1 MNLLILI
8 RQQLNVSFGLS
19 ALKWYAKHDKKK
31 FLGGLALAL
40 LIVVSLIPAYFFVYL
55 RMIDMIYVSGL
66 SFGQPQLV
74 LIVAF
79 VMVSLLVL
87 VFGIGFVMSTFYFSR
102 DLPQLIPLP
111 FHPREI
117 IGAKFFV
124 VLVQEYLTVIPLL
137 LPVLFIYGRGEGV
150 SLYFWLAGGIIFL
163 LLPVIPLTI
172 ISAVIL
178 VMMRVTNLGQR
189 KDFLRMAGMLIMIVG
204 ILVINTFLT
213 RIPNMTEQEMIA
225 FLMSEEGLVV
235 QVAKTFPPALMAT
248 RSLTAQ
254 GMTALVN
261 LGGFILLSLGGIV
274 LTLFLGDRLFYS
286 GLIGGEEISSR
297 KSIST
302 AQLERK
308 LSQVSSPAMAIA
320 RREIKILLRT
330 PIYLFN
336 SVGMLLIAPII
347 LVLPSFTGQE
357 GNPLLSLLSMAGSRI
372 FVPLVG
378 SAVVGVMA
386 IFTPAAS
393 SSFSREGRLFWISQ
407 TIPVSPRQQINGKI
421 LYSFLISLL
430 TVPLLV
436 LMSLFYI
443 PVTFF
448 ELAVMIILGLFLSFP
463 AITISLLVDLMRPY
477 LTWDNPQKAIK
488 QNLNVVLAMVISG
501 SVFFLIYRLVMFLL
515 QKGTADITIYLALAA
530 TSLVLGG
537 IPLTIMMQIAD
548 ARFRDI
554 RTL

>member
-8 RQQLNVSFGLS
+8 KQQLNVSFGLS

-40 LIVVSLIPAYFFVYL
+40 FIIVSLIPAYFFVYL
-55 RMIDMIYVSGL
+55 RMIDMIYLSGL

-79 VMVSLLVL
+79 VMVSLFVL
-87 VFGIGFVMSTFYFSR
+87 VFGIGFVMATFYFSR

-124 VLVQEYLTVIPLL
+124 VLVQEYLTVSPLL
-137 LPVLFIYGRGEGV
+137 LPVLFIYGRGEGAG
-150 SLYFWLAGGIIFL
+150 LYFWLAGGIVFL

-172 ISAVIL
+172 TSTLIL
-178 VMMRVTNLGQR
+178 GMMRVTNLGRR
-189 KDFLRMAGMLIMIVG
+189 KDFLRMAGMLVMVVG

-213 RIPNMTEQEMIA
+213 RIPNMSEQEMIA
-225 FLMSEEGLVV
+225 FLMSEEGLIV

-261 LGGFILLSLGGIV
+261 LAGFMLLSLGGIV
-274 LTLFLGDRLFYS
+274 LTLFLGDRLFYR

-297 KSIST
+297 KSIS
-302 AQLERK
+302 ASQLERK

-320 RREIKILLRT
+320 KREIKILLRT

-336 SVGMLLIAPII
+336 SLGMLLIAPII
-347 LVLPSFTGQE
+347 LVLPGITGQ
-357 GNPLLSLLSMAGSRI
+357 GDNPLLPLLSMAGSRI
-372 FVPLVG
+372 YVTVIG
-378 SAVVGVMA
+378 AAVIGVMA

-407 TIPVSPRQQINGKI
+407 TIPVSPRHQINGKI

-430 TVPLLV
+430 SVPLIIL
-436 LMSLFYI
+436 LSLFYI
-443 PVTFF
+443 PMTLL
-448 ELAVMIILGLFLSFP
+448 ELAIILILGLCLSFP
-463 AITISLLVDLMRPY
+463 AITISLLMDLMRPY

-501 SVFFLIYRLVMFLL
+501 GVFFLLYRLVMFLL
-515 QKGTADITIYLALAA
+515 QSGAADITVYLALVA

-537 IPLTIMMQIAD
+537 IPFTIMMQIAD

-554 RTL
+554 RTP